1 MEGLKALVRYFSYLY
16 HGLLC
21 LFLLAISGT
30 AMATDMHSLQL
41 DMLPWKEASL
51 TYWVFGGALLGLGT
65 LALAVK
71 RILPVLFFL
80 WSLVVVVMLV
90 KGYVFSGY
98 FFDSGEFRVAI
109 WLTLGAVLAVAGAWY
124 GMLQRTER

>member
-1 MEGLKALVRYFSYLY
+1 M
-16 HGLLC
+16 
-21 LFLLAISGT
+21 
-30 AMATDMHSLQL
+30 
-41 DMLPWKEASL
+41 
-51 TYWVFGGALLGLGT
+51 FGGALLGLGT

-124 GMLQRTER
+124 GMLQRT

>member
-1 MEGLKALVRYFSYLY
+1 VEVLKALVRGFSYLY

-51 TYWVFGGALLGLGT
+51 TYCVFGGALLGLGT

-98 FFDSGEFRVAI
+98 FFDSGEFRVAFGLI
-109 WLTLGAVLAVAGAWY
+109 AGALMAAAGAWF
-124 GMLQRTER
+124 GIERRAER

>member
-1 MEGLKALVRYFSYLY
+1 MLKALVRVFSYLY

-21 LFLLAISGT
+21 LFLLAVAGT
-30 AMATDMHSLQL
+30 AMVTDMHSLQL

-51 TYWVFGGALLGLGT
+51 TYWVLGGALVGVGT

-109 WLTLGAVLAVAGAWY
+109 WLMVGALIALAGAWY
-124 GMLQRTER
+124 GMTQRAAR